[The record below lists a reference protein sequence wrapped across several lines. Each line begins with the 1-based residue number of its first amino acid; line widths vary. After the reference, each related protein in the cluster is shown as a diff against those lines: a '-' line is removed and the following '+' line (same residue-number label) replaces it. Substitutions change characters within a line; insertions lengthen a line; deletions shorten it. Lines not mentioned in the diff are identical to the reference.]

1 LLALTVLTVVED
13 VAAAAGLVAA
23 AGACAITGAVS
34 MEAAMSAMA
43 TLRNMGIAF
52 QRFACGEP
60 VDPFDRLMTDLDAT
74 MPVRR

>member
-1 LLALTVLTVVED
+1 VTDLTAYEVV
-13 VAAAAGLVAA
+13 AAGLVVE
-23 AGACAITGAVS
+23 AGTCAITGAVS

-52 QRFACGEP
+52 RGNGPPCEP
-60 VDPFDRLMTDLDAT
+60 VELFDRLMTDLDAT